1 MENSEGMFWLAVIG
15 AIAGFLGL
23 SLKMALKSKCDS
35 IECCCIKIHR
45 NIQAE
50 LEEEKYDIEHHAS
63 SDSSKI

>member
-1 MENSEGMFWLAVIG
+1 MNDSEGMFWLAVIG

-35 IECCCIKIHR
+35 IECGCIKIHR

-50 LEEEKYDIEHHAS
+50 LEEEKYEIEHQVS
-63 SDSSKI
+63 NETKM

>member
-1 MENSEGMFWLAVIG
+1 MDNTDQMFWLAVIG
-15 AIAGFLGL
+15 AISGFLGL
-23 SLKMALKSKCDS
+23 SLKSKCDS